1 MLSENENVMI
11 IENEHEIYF
20 NGISMEEV
28 VKGSLRTKIIKTRNI
43 KKENGNKIATI
54 ACSKENVERSQ

>member
-1 MLSENENVMI
+1 MI

-28 VKGSLRTKIIKTRNI
+28 VKGSLWTKISKTIKYI
-43 KKENGNKIATI
+43 KANGNKIATI
-54 ACSKENVERSQ
+54 ACSKENVERS